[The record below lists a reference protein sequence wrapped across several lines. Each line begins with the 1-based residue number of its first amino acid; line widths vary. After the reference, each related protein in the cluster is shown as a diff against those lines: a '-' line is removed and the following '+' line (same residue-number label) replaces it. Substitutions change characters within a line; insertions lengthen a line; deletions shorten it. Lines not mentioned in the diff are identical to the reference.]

1 MVLKAAKNAIII
13 FLLLGI
19 VCGVGYPA
27 LVTVIA
33 QKAFPEQA
41 NGSIVYK
48 DGKPVGS
55 RLIGQEWTQPKYFWG
70 RPSAIPGG
78 ANNAMTST
86 SSNDGPTSPWLIN
99 KVRDRV
105 AAQRKAN
112 PDAKGPVPQDL
123 ATTSASGLDPD
134 ITPEDALWQVE
145 RVAKA
150 RKMKKQDLEKLVHD
164 MTEEPFLGFLGKS
177 ASMFSRSTW
186 SLTGERSRS
195 GRARRAARAE
205 SAARPTKR
213 LTERRH
219 AP

>member
-145 RVAKA
+145 RVAKYWNSVDGA
-150 RKMKKQDLEKLVHD
+150 ERLSTRREVHLPAVED
-164 MTEEPFLGFLGKS
+164 P
-177 ASMFSRSTW
+177 
-186 SLTGERSRS
+186 TGESW
-195 GRARRAARAE
+195 GAL
-205 SAARPTKR
+205 
-213 LTERRH
+213 LTLVTG
-219 AP
+219 AI

>member
-99 KVRDRV
+99 KVRGLRRSVRRTPTRRDRCRRISR
-105 AAQRKAN
+105 Q
-112 PDAKGPVPQDL
+112 PPPP
-123 ATTSASGLDPD
+123 GLTR
-134 ITPEDALWQVE
+134 I
-145 RVAKA
+145 
-150 RKMKKQDLEKLVHD
+150 
-164 MTEEPFLGFLGKS
+164 
-177 ASMFSRSTW
+177 SRPKT
-186 SLTGERSRS
+186 RS
-195 GRARRAARAE
+195 GRW
-205 SAARPTKR
+205 SAWRKR
-213 LTERRH
+213 EK
-219 AP
+219 

>member
-70 RPSAIPGG
+70 REGTG
-78 ANNAMTST
+78 AAGS
-86 SSNDGPTSPWLIN
+86 
-99 KVRDRV
+99 RDNLR
-105 AAQRKAN
+105 
-112 PDAKGPVPQDL
+112 L
-123 ATTSASGLDPD
+123 
-134 ITPEDALWQVE
+134 
-145 RVAKA
+145 
-150 RKMKKQDLEKLVHD
+150 
-164 MTEEPFLGFLGKS
+164 
-177 ASMFSRSTW
+177 
-186 SLTGERSRS
+186 
-195 GRARRAARAE
+195 RA
-205 SAARPTKR
+205 
-213 LTERRH
+213 
-219 AP
+219 